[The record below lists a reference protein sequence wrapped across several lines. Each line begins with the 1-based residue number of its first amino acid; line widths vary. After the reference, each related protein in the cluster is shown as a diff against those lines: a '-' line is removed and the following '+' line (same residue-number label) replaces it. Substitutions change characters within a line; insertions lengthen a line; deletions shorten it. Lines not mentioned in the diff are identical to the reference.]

1 MKKGRCSW
9 TRETLHRPFVAW
21 NQVDAIIVAMA
32 VPNAENGGF
41 QPFSANENEGLSAI
55 A

>member
-9 TRETLHRPFVAW
+9 TREPLHRPFVAW

-32 VPNAENGGF
+32 VPNERNGRF
-41 QPFSANENEGLSAI
+41 LPIIFRCSEKETSLA
-55 A
+55 

>member
-9 TRETLHRPFVAW
+9 TREPLHRPFVAW
-21 NQVDAIIVAMA
+21 NQVDVVIVAMA

-41 QPFSANENEGLSAI
+41 
-55 A
+55 

>member
-9 TRETLHRPFVAW
+9 TREPLHRPFVAW
-21 NQVDAIIVAMA
+21 NQVDAIIVATC
-32 VPNAENGGF
+32 VPNAENGCF
-41 QPFSANENEGLSAI
+41 WPLSPKDNEGQSAI